1 MDAHEETG
9 CRNPFGVADHFDQ
22 VTRGRL
28 SRNRANPGLS
38 DCNPFG
44 IAGKAGNLA
53 EMEGNEDKDEKEDE
67 QIKIKIKIK
76 RKEIDGRRKRRR
88 D

>member
-1 MDAHEETG
+1 LEVI
-9 CRNPFGVADHFDQ
+9 RS
-22 VTRGRL
+22 RL

-53 EMEGNEDKDEKEDE
+53 EMEGNEDEDEDE

-88 D
+88 DWRDLDILRAR